1 MYEAAQPSPSGLS
14 GFTNECSYPFSAT
27 LPLFHQGGVNIY
39 QDQQALI
46 ERLKLETAAYQRQL
60 SKLEVDLTQAQT
72 SEIQERARRV
82 QAEEETARVRGQYE
96 GLLEETHREIKRM
109 EADVKEVQGKQR
121 EREEKKD
128 QIINNLRAK
137 VLTLKEELRQL
148 KTIVSR

>member
-1 MYEAAQPSPSGLS
+1 
-14 GFTNECSYPFSAT
+14 
-27 LPLFHQGGVNIY
+27 VNIY
-39 QDQQALI
+39 QDQQTLI

-82 QAEEETARVRGQYE
+82 QAEEETARVRGKYE
-96 GLLEETHREIKRM
+96 VLLEETHGEIKRM
-109 EADVKEVQGKQR
+109 EADVKEVQGRQR

-128 QIINNLRAK
+128 HIINNLKAK
-137 VLTLKEELRQL
+137 VLTLKEELRLL